1 MKLIAFCAAL
11 TTSALLISNGP
22 ATHEASATEGNSPL
36 DRLVEG
42 NERFAAGKPTH
53 FHESAERRGEVAKG
67 QHPFAVIVG
76 CADSRVPPE
85 LVFDQGLGDLF
96 VVRSA
101 GEVLGDASIGS
112 IEYAIEHLGCEL
124 VVVLGHERCGAVDAV
139 LKGGDL
145 PAHLSAF
152 TPAIL
157 PVVDGAKKKGGD
169 VLDNAVRANA
179 SRIARQLSECEP
191 ILSEYVH
198 LGKLKIVSAR
208 YDLDSGVVEFLDTK
222 KPASS
227 LHEVP
232 AVHGIEKP
240 GQSH

>member
-1 MKLIAFCAAL
+1 MKLFAFCAAL

-22 ATHEASATEGNSPL
+22 TTHEASATEGNSPL
-36 DRLVEG
+36 DRLAAGNQRYVEG
-42 NERFAAGKPTH
+42 KPSH
-53 FHESAERRGEVAKG
+53 FHESAERRGEVVKG

-85 LVFDQGLGDLF
+85 IVFDQGLGDLF

-112 IEYAIEHLGCEL
+112 IEYAVEHLGCEL

-198 LGKLKIVSAR
+198 LKKLQVVSAR
-208 YDLDSGVVEFLDTK
+208 YDLDTGVVEFLDAK
-222 KPASS
+222 KSSPAPREEPS
-227 LHEVP
+227 
-232 AVHGIEKP
+232 VHGIERS
-240 GQSH
+240 GH

>member
-1 MKLIAFCAAL
+1 MKLFAFCAAL

-22 ATHEASATEGNSPL
+22 TTHEASATEGNSPL
-36 DRLVEG
+36 DRLAAGNQRYVEG
-42 NERFAAGKPTH
+42 KPSH

-85 LVFDQGLGDLF
+85 IVFDQGLGDLF

-112 IEYAIEHLGCEL
+112 IEYAVEHLGCEL

-198 LGKLKIVSAR
+198 LKKLQVVSAR
-208 YDLDSGVVEFLDTK
+208 YDLDTGVVEFLDAK
-222 KPASS
+222 KSSPAPR
-227 LHEVP
+227 EEP
-232 AVHGIEKP
+232 GVHGIERS
-240 GQSH
+240 GH